1 MHASTHNFVCFF
13 FYHGFGRKKPSYTW
27 TQYIYNNYYQCLL
40 YRFYSFANEF
50 VRNAKESRSAMA
62 NLWTGHLTMRLTTD
76 ILLLHSKLAYRH
88 CCDACVSVVEE
99 KSATSHETMM
109 RTGRFKYY
117 SSIPLIVDSW
127 MMQNNR
133 KDTHYDMFDSFAA
146 NQKILIHT
154 KMTISS
160 ISSSE
165 WRDFDRTLV
174 VQNTLS
180 ELFIDFRRIRWKFME
195 CSRRFFC
202 CFCFW
207 FDFILSCLVF
217 IDYIIYYTFFWFE
230 NSILIKCISLH
241 NIEIIDRQVYL
252 SLIMILIRRWSRKKL
267 VDDVRRDTSVR
278 SSHLRTG
285 LPWSIDDTIISTGTV
300 RQ

>member
-1 MHASTHNFVCFF
+1 
-13 FYHGFGRKKPSYTW
+13 
-27 TQYIYNNYYQCLL
+27 
-40 YRFYSFANEF
+40 
-50 VRNAKESRSAMA
+50 
-62 NLWTGHLTMRLTTD
+62 
-76 ILLLHSKLAYRH
+76 
-88 CCDACVSVVEE
+88 
-99 KSATSHETMM
+99 
-109 RTGRFKYY
+109 
-117 SSIPLIVDSW
+117 
-127 MMQNNR
+127 
-133 KDTHYDMFDSFAA
+133 MFDSFAA
-146 NQKILIHT
+146 DQKILIHT

-165 WRDFDRTLV
+165 WRDFDRTLL
-174 VQNTLS
+174 VQNTS
-180 ELFIDFRRIRWKFME
+180 TELFIDFRRIRWKFVE
-195 CSRRFFC
+195 CSRRFFVVSGL
-202 CFCFW
+202 
-207 FDFILSCLVF
+207 ILFYHVLFSSIIL
-217 IDYIIYYTFFWFE
+217 YIILFFWFE